1 MKQKCFPGNLK
12 IEIFYCTS
20 QIFRKYNHQTGF
32 LYNDGGLC
40 LQNSLLVPLVWV
52 LFAIGFVCFL
62 VGGYVWYL
70 VCVFVG
76 WWLGLVFGWC
86 VVYLGVRFG
95 IGFVCLWVGKYVK
108 MPFNSRDDVSVGLF
122 Y

>member
-1 MKQKCFPGNLK
+1 M
-12 IEIFYCTS
+12 
-20 QIFRKYNHQTGF
+20 
-32 LYNDGGLC
+32 
-40 LQNSLLVPLVWV
+40 
-52 LFAIGFVCFL
+52 
-62 VGGYVWYL
+62 
-70 VCVFVG
+70 G

-95 IGFVCLWVGKYVK
+95 IGFVCLWVGKYVI

>member
-12 IEIFYCTS
+12 IKIFYSTS

-32 LYNDGGLC
+32 C
-40 LQNSLLVPLVWV
+40 LL
-52 LFAIGFVCFL
+52 
-62 VGGYVWYL
+62 
-70 VCVFVG
+70 
-76 WWLGLVFGWC
+76 LGLSVSWL
-86 VVYLGVRFG
+86 VVMFG
-95 IGFVCLWVGKYVK
+95 IWFVCLWVGKYVI

>member
-12 IEIFYCTS
+12 IKIFYSTS

-40 LQNSLLVPLVWV
+40 LQNSLLVLWC
-52 LFAIGFVCFL
+52 GFCL
-62 VGGYVWYL
+62 L
-70 VCVFVG
+70 
-76 WWLGLVFGWC
+76 LGLSVSWL
-86 VVYLGVRFG
+86 VVIFG
-95 IGFVCLWVGKYVK
+95 IGFVCLWVGKYVI
-108 MPFNSRDDVSVGLF
+108 MPFNCRDDVSVGLF

>member
-12 IEIFYCTS
+12 IKIFYSIS

-40 LQNSLLVPLVWV
+40 LQNSLSVLWFGFCLLLGLSVSWLVVM
-52 LFAIGFVCFL
+52 FAIGFVCLL

-76 WWLGLVFGWC
+76 WWLGLVMGLC
-86 VVYLGVRFG
+86 VCWLVIRFG
-95 IGFVCLWVGKYVK
+95 IGFVGW
-108 MPFNSRDDVSVGLF
+108 
-122 Y
+122 

>member
-1 MKQKCFPGNLK
+1 M
-12 IEIFYCTS
+12 
-20 QIFRKYNHQTGF
+20 
-32 LYNDGGLC
+32 GLSVSWLVVMFGIWLVC
-40 LQNSLLVPLVWV
+40 LW
-52 LFAIGFVCFL
+52 

-76 WWLGLVFGWC
+76 WWLGLVFGLC
-86 VVYLGVRFG
+86 VGQLEVRFG
-95 IGFVCLWVGKYVK
+95 IGFMCLWVGKYVI